1 MDDLVIIGGNTV
13 EEHLAN
19 IEKVFAILQK
29 ANLKLNPN
37 KCKFFQT
44 EAKLLGHI
52 VGHNQIKVD
61 DEKVIAVRNW
71 IPPRNVKQVQQF
83 IGLAGYYRY
92 FVEGF
97 AKIAKPLYGLLV
109 KDVDFLWTVE
119 CQAAFEKLKERLTSA
134 PILRPPDLS
143 KRFYLYTDASGY
155 ALGGT

>member
-1 MDDLVIIGGNTV
+1 M
-13 EEHLAN
+13 
-19 IEKVFAILQK
+19 
-29 ANLKLNPN
+29 
-37 KCKFFQT
+37 
-44 EAKLLGHI
+44 
-52 VGHNQIKVD
+52 
-61 DEKVIAVRNW
+61 
-71 IPPRNVKQVQQF
+71 KQVQQF

-155 ALGGT
+155 ALGGTLCQKDEEGREYVVGFYSKLLKGAEINYTIT